1 MTINNI
7 KSMHKEIVVAGLLYR
22 SAYFVVSICPR
33 EYIKTGEDN
42 M

>member
-7 KSMHKEIVVAGLLYR
+7 KSMHKDYVAADLWYR
-22 SAYFVVSICPR
+22 SAYFVVSICPG
-33 EYIKTGEDN
+33 EYIMEKNN